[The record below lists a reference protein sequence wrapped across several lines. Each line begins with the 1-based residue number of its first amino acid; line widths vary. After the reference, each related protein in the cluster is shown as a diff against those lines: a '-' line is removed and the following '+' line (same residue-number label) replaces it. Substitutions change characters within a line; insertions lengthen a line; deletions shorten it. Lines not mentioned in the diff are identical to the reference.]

1 MLAMVRPARR
11 TDVPAM
17 QRVRAAVRE
26 NVLVSTVITDA
37 DVIEAIEVTGR
48 GWVAEVAG
56 EIVGFA
62 IGNARTGNI
71 WALFLDPDHERRGIG
86 RRLHDT
92 MLDGLWAQGLDRL
105 WLSTEPATRAE
116 RFYAA
121 AGWRRAGLTANGEVR
136 FERERPGPA
145 AS

>member
-1 MLAMVRPARR
+1 MDALIRPELRA
-11 TDVPAM
+11 DVPAM

-48 GWVAEVAG
+48 GWVAEAAG
-56 EIVGFA
+56 GIVGFA
-62 IGNARTGNI
+62 VGNAQTGNI
-71 WALFLDPDHERRGIG
+71 WALFLDPEFERRGIG

-92 MLDGLWAQGLDRL
+92 MLDWLWAQGLDRL

-121 AGWRRAGLTANGEVR
+121 AGWRRAGLTASGEVR